1 MGITRFIEEKIIS
14 TRSIDLH
21 AKVFVLT
28 LFLLGCDGKTD
39 EEPILYLSTR
49 KIDHVD
55 VYHEQQVKDPYRWL
69 EDDNSVETGEWV
81 AGQNRITQNYLTD
94 IPFRNKIKK
103 RLETLYDY
111 ERVST
116 PFREG
121 NFEYFYKNT
130 GLQNHSVLHRST
142 TGSNAPPQIFLDPN
156 SFSEDGTVALRGVS
170 FTKDGSLAGYMIT
183 EGGSDWRK
191 IVVINRGAF
200 WFVG

>member
-103 RLETLYDY
+103 RLETL
-111 ERVST
+111 
-116 PFREG
+116 
-121 NFEYFYKNT
+121 
-130 GLQNHSVLHRST
+130 
-142 TGSNAPPQIFLDPN
+142 
-156 SFSEDGTVALRGVS
+156 
-170 FTKDGSLAGYMIT
+170 
-183 EGGSDWRK
+183 
-191 IVVINRGAF
+191 
-200 WFVG
+200 

>member
-1 MGITRFIEEKIIS
+1 LGITRFIEEKIIS

-111 ERVST
+111 ERVSA

-130 GLQNHSVLHRST
+130 GLQNHSVLYRST

>member
-1 MGITRFIEEKIIS
+1 M
-14 TRSIDLH
+14 
-21 AKVFVLT
+21 LT

-111 ERVST
+111 ERVSA

-130 GLQNHSVLHRST
+130 GLQNHPVLHRST